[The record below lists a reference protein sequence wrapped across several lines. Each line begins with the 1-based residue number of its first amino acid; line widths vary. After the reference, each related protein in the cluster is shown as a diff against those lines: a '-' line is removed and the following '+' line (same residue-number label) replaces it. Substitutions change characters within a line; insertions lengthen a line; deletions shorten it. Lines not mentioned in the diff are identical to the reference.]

1 MWAFT
6 LAAHVPD
13 SWEAV
18 IVDSI
23 FESTAGIGPSDV
35 FAFSGINQDVDC
47 IRRVHD
53 ELKDR
58 YPEATFIVGG
68 PITWSLEQERKLD
81 ILEYFDF
88 IFVLDGEETLPRF
101 LIDLDSGNID
111 PLLKIIRTDRFSLT
125 KARKIRFDLYRPKAD
140 HYYGALVEVSRG
152 CPFLCEFCDIR
163 VLPGNN
169 QSHTKNIDLIIEEMD
184 EYYKLGI
191 TQFQFACDNF
201 IGDIVWARK
210 CVDAIIEWKQR
221 TGAKIAIFTWLT
233 INLYKMPDLMQ
244 KMGDAGF
251 SILFIGIESVN
262 QNSLLETAKVQNN
275 LALDQAVRTI
285 QSYGFIIAP
294 GFIFGFDS
302 DTEHVFDETLD
313 FLKNSG
319 LIGGDPSFLMALPG
333 TPLFARMKKAGRLI
347 DEDTA
352 TVRNKITTNI
362 RYLLDAD
369 AMVDGFIYFMETYT
383 SPEFQLARY
392 KNHVSMLMESDTLI
406 SQEGSGYGS
415 PLEYIQLQFKDM
427 SRLKDLFRRI
437 FFITKKPLVLW
448 AVLQAWWLTKK
459 CTRQYPGLG
468 LHFNYWVYVWTN
480 MAVKYRGLN
489 IKDFAISS
497 VGADFD
503 ISTIIESM
511 GKEGASSDAPHVK
524 GDVKVSHQRR
534 YTEKALRKLANDR
547 LNT

>member
-362 RYLLDAD
+362 RYLLDAG